1 MLRPVLLL
9 IGLCVAAVAQTTLS
23 TQEIASK
30 TSPAVVL
37 VKGTSASGAVFG
49 SGFIVAADGKIA
61 TNLHVI
67 RDIKSGGVQLS
78 SGEIFDSFSVLAFDE
93 GKDLA
98 IIQISGFDLPPVEL
112 GNSNE
117 TKVGEPVIA
126 VGSPQELQ
134 GTVTAG
140 VVSAVREDPGGGGF
154 KAIQTDAAANP
165 GNSGGPLV
173 NSRGQVIGVVSAKL
187 RGSEGLTFAVP
198 INYVRGIMNN
208 LQKPMSL
215 DAMRASLAG
224 APDVF
229 KSSNYPT
236 MWKSLLT
243 GAIMN
248 LRFQGEYIYAEVV
261 ISKEERKLG
270 SFALYELRKQGNGY
284 SGVLRQSVGFD
295 TSFCTNICSFE
306 KPVEFTSVAADR
318 IEGRYCHPLPGARVD
333 CKKCTSSKP
342 DGWQKFTW
350 IPEQ

>member
-1 MLRPVLLL
+1 MLRTVLVL
-9 IGLCVAAVAQTTLS
+9 IGLCLVAVAQTTLS

-37 VKGTSASGAVFG
+37 VKGTGASGASFG

-67 RDIKSGGVQLS
+67 RDMKSGGVQLS
-78 SGEIFDSFSVLAFDE
+78 SGEIFDPFSVLAFDDR
-93 GKDLA
+93 KDLA
-98 IIQISGFDLPPVEL
+98 IVQISGVDLPVVEL

-126 VGSPQELQ
+126 VGSPQGLQ

-140 VVSAVREDPGGGGF
+140 VVSAVREAPGGGGF
-154 KAIQTDAAANP
+154 KVIQTDAAANP

-198 INYVRGIMNN
+198 INYVRGMMNN
-208 LQKPMSL
+208 LQKPMTL

-224 APDVF
+224 TPDVF
-229 KSSNYPT
+229 KSSSYPT
-236 MWKSLLT
+236 MWKSLVSGVT
-243 GAIMN
+243 RS
-248 LRFQGEYIYAEVV
+248 LRFEGEYIYAEN
-261 ISKEERKLG
+261 IIPEERRRLG
-270 SFALYELRKQGNGY
+270 FFALYELRKQGKGY
-284 SGVLRQSVGFD
+284 SGVVRQGIG
-295 TSFCTNICSFE
+295 CGTNVCSFE
-306 KPVEFTSVAADR
+306 KPVEFTSVKADR
-318 IEGRYCHPLPGARVD
+318 IEGRGYGPPQDAKLD
-333 CKKCTSSKP
+333 CKKCRYSKP
-342 DGWQKFTW
+342 DAWQNFTW